1 MNYGTLMIV
10 DGSVALPSS
19 SAPPSDS
26 DAGYRR
32 GLVRLGGALAPP
44 KQEFV
49 DPSKTTFIVEL
60 NYSERAFR
68 LSERDGRFAPE
79 MSVEYARQFKRL
91 ASGGN
96 PLKDAKN
103 FVAKFAGCNEAHKL
117 RKRVIALSR
126 MRNTISGES
135 FRFPLKAVDPV
146 YLCVRNKITDANSCI
161 PENHFD
167 KKREEIIGGPYK
179 TPKECLAFC
188 LSEVNP

>member
-1 MNYGTLMIV
+1 MNYGTLVMV
-10 DGSVALPSS
+10 DGSVPLPRN
-19 SAPPSDS
+19 SASPPDL
-26 DAGYRR
+26 DAGRRR

-44 KQEFV
+44 MQEFV
-49 DPSKTTFIVEL
+49 DPSKTTFVVEL

-68 LSERDGRFAPE
+68 LSERDGRFVPE
-79 MSVEYARQFKRL
+79 ISVEYSRQFKRL

-126 MRNTISGES
+126 MRNTISGET
-135 FRFPLKAVDPV
+135 FRFPLRAADPV
-146 YLCVRNKITDANSCI
+146 YLCVRNKITDVHTCI

-179 TPKECLAFC
+179 TPKECLANC
-188 LSEVNP
+188 LSEVTP